1 MNMVMPALQLGS
13 KIPDPNVQMWASS
26 ILRGFILENY
36 RLDVFENWTKKSFL
50 DLYRVV
56 GDNREQEAYQSYTNF
71 HQVFTSGPS

>member
-26 ILRGFILENY
+26 ILRGEKA
-36 RLDVFENWTKKSFL
+36 EKKLQLQFYETLYFL

-56 GDNREQEAYQSYTNF
+56 NDGREQEAYQSYTNF
-71 HQVFTSGPS
+71 HQAIISNL